1 MSLATIIRI
10 VRIRRGENMDIPEM
24 RSQLITDDDREGTRR
39 VLYITD
45 SPHEGLIQAYVEAMD
60 LYHLEQVHHDIYIK
74 KKYESLDYQPSIV
87 EKTMTD
93 GQLVAA
99 GSPEWM
105 KRYSPLVIELIDEA
119 CQLLDAEQYEDYHDV
134 LLDVARETGI
144 MSATALKDLV
154 VAELMCRM

>member
-1 MSLATIIRI
+1 
-10 VRIRRGENMDIPEM
+10 MDIQEIKL
-24 RSQLITDDDREGTRR
+24 QLITDDDREGTRR

-60 LYHLEQVHHDIYIK
+60 LYNLDQDHHDVYIRQT
-74 KKYESLDYQPSIV
+74 YASLNYQPNTI

-105 KRYSPLVIELIDEA
+105 KRHSPLVIEL
-119 CQLLDAEQYEDYHDV
+119 
-134 LLDVARETGI
+134 
-144 MSATALKDLV
+144 
-154 VAELMCRM
+154 VAEVCQ

>member
-1 MSLATIIRI
+1 
-10 VRIRRGENMDIPEM
+10 M

-60 LYHLEQVHHDIYIK
+60 VYNLEQDHHDIYIK
-74 KKYESLDYQPSIV
+74 KKYESLNYQPNVV

-105 KRYSPLVIELIDEA
+105 KRYSPLDIELVAEV
-119 CQLLDAEQYEDYHDV
+119 CQLMDDERYTEYHDV
-134 LLDVARETGI
+134 MLDIMKKTGI
-144 MSATALKDLV
+144 MSTATIKNLIV
-154 VAELMCRM
+154 EELERKRKRKYP

>member
-1 MSLATIIRI
+1 
-10 VRIRRGENMDIPEM
+10 MDIQEM
-24 RSQLITDDDREGTRR
+24 RSQVIIDDDREGTRR

-60 LYHLEQVHHDIYIK
+60 LYHLDQDHHDIYIK
-74 KKYESLDYQPSIV
+74 KKYKSLDYQPSVV

-93 GQLVAA
+93 GQLLAA

-105 KRYSPLVIELIDEA
+105 KRYSPLDIELIEET
-119 CQLLDAEQYEDYHDV
+119 CQLMDAEQYEDYHDT
-134 LLDVARETGI
+134 LLNVAKETGI

-154 VAELMCRM
+154 VAELVCCMV

>member
-1 MSLATIIRI
+1 
-10 VRIRRGENMDIPEM
+10 M

-45 SPHEGLIQAYVEAMD
+45 SPHEGLIQAYVEAME
-60 LYHLEQVHHDIYIK
+60 LYHLDQDHHDIYIK
-74 KKYESLDYQPSIV
+74 KKYESLNYKSSVV

-105 KRYSPLVIELIDEA
+105 KRYSPLDIELMAEV
-119 CQLLDAEQYEDYHDV
+119 CQLMDAEQYEGYHDI
-134 LLDVARETGI
+134 LLDVVRQTGV

-154 VAELMCRM
+154 VAELVCHT

>member
-1 MSLATIIRI
+1 
-10 VRIRRGENMDIPEM
+10 MDIPEM

-39 VLYITD
+39 VLCITD
-45 SPHEGLIQAYVEAMD
+45 SPHKELIQSYVEAMD
-60 LYHLEQVHHDIYIK
+60 LYNLDQDHHDIYIK
-74 KKYESLDYQPSIV
+74 KKYESLDYKPNTI

-93 GQLVAA
+93 GQLLAA

-119 CQLLDAEQYEDYHDV
+119 CQLMDAEQYEGYHDV
-134 LLDVARETGI
+134 LLDVEKETGV

-154 VAELMCRM
+154 VAELMSACNDKTYHLRDT

>member
-1 MSLATIIRI
+1 
-10 VRIRRGENMDIPEM
+10 MDIQEIKL
-24 RSQLITDDDREGTRR
+24 QLITDDDREGTRR

-60 LYHLEQVHHDIYIK
+60 LYNLDQDHHDVYIRQ
-74 KKYESLDYQPSIV
+74 KYASLNYQPNTI

-105 KRYSPLVIELIDEA
+105 KRHSPLVIELVAEV
-119 CQLLDAEQYEDYHDV
+119 CQLMDAEQYTDYHDV
-134 LLDVARETGI
+134 MLDVMKKTGS
-144 MSATALKDLV
+144 MSAVIIKNLIV
-154 VAELMCRM
+154 EELTKLHDENSQN

>member
-1 MSLATIIRI
+1 
-10 VRIRRGENMDIPEM
+10 MDIQEM
-24 RSQLITDDDREGTRR
+24 RSQLIADDDREGTRR

-45 SPHEGLIQAYVEAMD
+45 SPHEGLMQAYVEAMD
-60 LYHLEQVHHDIYIK
+60 LYDLNQDHHDIYIRQ
-74 KKYESLDYQPSIV
+74 KYESLNYQPNTI

-105 KRYSPLVIELIDEA
+105 KRYSPLAIELITET
-119 CQLLDAEQYEDYHDV
+119 CQLLDAEQYEGYHDV
-134 LLDVARETGI
+134 LLDVEKETGV

-154 VAELMCRM
+154 VAELMSRM

>member
-1 MSLATIIRI
+1 
-10 VRIRRGENMDIPEM
+10 MDIQEM
-24 RSQLITDDDREGTRR
+24 RSQLISDDDREGTRR

-60 LYHLEQVHHDIYIK
+60 LYNLDQDHHDVYIRQ
-74 KKYESLDYQPSIV
+74 KYASLNYQPNTI

-105 KRYSPLVIELIDEA
+105 KRHSPLVIELVAEV
-119 CQLLDAEQYEDYHDV
+119 CQLMDDEQYEGYHDIM
-134 LLDVARETGI
+134 LEIMKKTGI
-144 MSATALKDLV
+144 MSAVTIKNLIV
-154 VAELMCRM
+154 EELEKQ